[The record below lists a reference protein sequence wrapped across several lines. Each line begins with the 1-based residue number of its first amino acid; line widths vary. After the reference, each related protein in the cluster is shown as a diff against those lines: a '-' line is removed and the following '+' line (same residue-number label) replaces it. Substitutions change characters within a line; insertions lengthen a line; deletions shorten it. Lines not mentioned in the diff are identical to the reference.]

1 MFVSLTFVSN
11 NGLGVCNFHL
21 PFTAHEME
29 NFKMLSYHIIWNS
42 VVMWGLKTKLFEL
55 H

>member
-11 NGLGVCNFHL
+11 NGLGVCKFHL

-29 NFKMLSYHIIWNS
+29 NFKMWSYHIHNMQFGGYVGPKNEFI
-42 VVMWGLKTKLFEL
+42 
-55 H
+55 